1 MIFSDPNKK
10 AYRYSSC
17 CKGFVVGALLASV
30 ALAALLTLRFT
41 PASTM
46 ATELSTII
54 VTTATAAAAAA
65 AAAAT
70 TTTIHQ
76 SCKSYATFRYITAKL
91 KIFCSR
97 FKSTMES
104 DW

>member
-1 MIFSDPNKK
+1 LIFSDPNKK

-30 ALAALLTLRFT
+30 ALAALFTLRFT

-54 VTTATAAAAAA
+54 VTTATAAAATTT
-65 AAAAT
+65 T

-76 SCKSYATFRYITAKL
+76 SCKSYATF
-91 KIFCSR
+91 
-97 FKSTMES
+97 
-104 DW
+104 